1 MYKRSILS
9 VLAITGF
16 LFSCASAPPPAAPP
30 AAAPAAEPATQ
41 SAPPQA
47 EEPKKNDAQLR
58 AQQLITGEAPAP
70 AKAPA
75 QGTAPAT
82 TSGTST
88 AAAQPLT
95 TQDTGTAAP
104 ATELTAKEK
113 QFFENYL
120 KRLKYMMV
128 VKEGAAVDD
137 FQKRSVLTKGNEVLL
152 RQGYDVV
159 QYDQLLKNMEDQK
172 TAYEAEAGSSM
183 SLTQYI
189 AQKLGADVYVELD
202 CVPRGSAENGRYYGE
217 ANFTANMFDPSTA
230 ELIGSVTFRTD
241 RSVSTTSQQDAV
253 INALTAGTAQL
264 MPRIIRDSTT
274 VLRNR
279 YSNGIRYQLLI
290 QKTSDA
296 RAISTFRRNLRA
308 KTREIV
314 MGPSAADQ
322 TSMDVYLFGSLSD
335 LEDACYSA
343 FEKTPGMENAY
354 WVYTRGKTIT
364 FNTGN

>member
-290 QKTSDA
+290 QKTPDA